1 MAPGYTTP
9 ILVQGHMRQAM
20 VGSPLSVASF
30 NRAFARLH
38 LKLWGIGVAFV
49 IISLVLGLRS
59 LYIAPDDESYL
70 AYFEGIKFPTIFD
83 NLWLF
88 LIEEPLW
95 TLYTSWL
102 GSVIGSE
109 NSIRFTIIISSLT
122 FLISSTKLTRGAWLF
137 ILLIFILDSHLATE
151 MYYNQIRQ
159 GIALSVFLF
168 LIVYKIDIRLA
179 AGLAATLHSSFL
191 IVFFAAAVSYIVR
204 TRGMIFFSILYV
216 IAIYYLKTKIGE
228 IELGRRMAVYDI
240 EGKLNVFYYLEA
252 LSQYGIVLF
261 LTRPK
266 WYDKYASNWYHF
278 TLLFLAL
285 TVPLTFLHEAA
296 GRLMYLASAF
306 TGMSIGMNLHHKK
319 ARIGAVIWIFF
330 LILIIVNE
338 GRKLGFNEDTWLGR
352 WILIVS

>member
-1 MAPGYTTP
+1 
-9 ILVQGHMRQAM
+9 MRQ
-20 VGSPLSVASF
+20 VIVDSPLSVASF

-38 LKLWGIGVAFV
+38 PKLWGIRIAFV
-49 IISLVLGLRS
+49 IVALVLSLRR
-59 LYIAPDDESYL
+59 LYITPDDESYL
-70 AYFEGIKFPTIFD
+70 AYFEGINFFTIFD

-102 GSVIGSE
+102 GSAIGAE
-109 NSIRFTIIISSLT
+109 NAIRTTIFASSLM
-122 FLISSTKLTRGAWLF
+122 FLIASTKLTRGSWVF
-137 ILLIFILDSHLATE
+137 ILSIFILDIHLATE

-191 IVFFAAAVSYIVR
+191 IVFFAAAVTYIIR
-204 TRGMIFFSILYV
+204 TRGVIFFSILYV
-216 IAIYYLKTKIGE
+216 IAVYYSKTRIGE
-228 IELGRRMAVYDI
+228 VELGRRMAVYDI

-252 LSQYGIVLF
+252 LIQYGITLF
-261 LTRPK
+261 LTKPK
-266 WYDKYASNWYHF
+266 RYDKYASSWYYF
-278 TLLFLAL
+278 TLLFIVL

-306 TGMSIGMNLHHKK
+306 TAMSIGMNLHHKK

>member
-204 TRGMIFFSILYV
+204 TR
-216 IAIYYLKTKIGE
+216 
-228 IELGRRMAVYDI
+228 
-240 EGKLNVFYYLEA
+240 
-252 LSQYGIVLF
+252 VLF